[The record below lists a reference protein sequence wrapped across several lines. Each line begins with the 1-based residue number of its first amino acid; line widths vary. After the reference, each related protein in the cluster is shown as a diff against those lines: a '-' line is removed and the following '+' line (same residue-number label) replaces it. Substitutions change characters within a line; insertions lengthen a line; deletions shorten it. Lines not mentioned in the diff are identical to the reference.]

1 MSNLKF
7 YKNSECEEVTEERL
21 VYLRKQFKHLQNEPQ
36 PGQRTTP
43 WYEMRN
49 GMLTASDWGVMLGDN
64 PYSNPDDL
72 VLKKCGHEKPF
83 RVGPAILWGVKYE
96 EVAVQIYE
104 HRNKVKVIE
113 FGLIQ
118 HPTIKYLGASPDGIT
133 EDGVM
138 LEIKCPSS
146 RKITGVPPR
155 YYFDQV
161 QGQLEVCELDRC
173 DFLECKLKEYE
184 DPNEYFEDNYNGDYF
199 YNSLGHEKGILAE
212 FFHLKDKS
220 LKFEYGPLGGDK
232 EVVEKWENEIK
243 EKYKDF
249 EEFAYIGLSYWNLI
263 EVSCIPIYRDQ
274 VWFAEAQIK
283 LKAFWDKI
291 LHYRTN
297 GVDEILNKQ
306 LEKSNKNKKKRES
319 KKAKQIFIDTT
330 IDDFSG
336 DMNSDALFENINGK
350 GCLFS
355 DDEENDN
362 TCNVNDKVNDN
373 VKDKVNDNNVFTF
386 KKHED
391 IKKETKKEDVSD
403 RKDEKKSENKENFNE
418 CLFSDED

>member
-7 YKNSECEEVTEERL
+7 YKNSDCKVVSEERL
-21 VYLRKQFKHLQNEPQ
+21 EYLRKQFKYLQNEPQ
-36 PGQRTTP
+36 PEQRTTP

-72 VLKKCGHEKPF
+72 ILKKCGHEKPF
-83 RVGPAILWGVKYE
+83 KVGPAILWGVKYE

-104 HRNKVKVIE
+104 HRNNVKVIE

-118 HPTIKYLGASPDGIT
+118 HPKIKYLGASPDGIT
-133 EDGVM
+133 EDGIM
-138 LEIKCPSS
+138 LEIKCPKS

-173 DFLECKLKEYE
+173 DFLECKLEEYE
-184 DPNEYFEDNYNGDYF
+184 NSDDYYNDNNDGDYF
-199 YNSLGHEKGILAE
+199 YTSSGNEKGIVAE

-220 LKFEYGPLGGDK
+220 LKFEYGPLGGNK

-243 EKYKDF
+243 DKYKDL
-249 EEFAYIGLSYWNLI
+249 EEFAYIGLSYWYLI

-274 VWFAEAQIK
+274 EWFADAQIK

-291 LHYRTN
+291 LYYRKN
-297 GVDEILNKQ
+297 GLDEILNKP
-306 LEKSNKNKKKRES
+306 KKKRIS
-319 KKAKQIFIDTT
+319 KSKQIFVDTS
-330 IDDFSG
+330 IDDFTG
-336 DMNSDALFENINGK
+336 GMNSDGLFDNLDNK
-350 GCLFS
+350 NCLFS
-355 DDEENDN
+355 DDECDNDEKN
-362 TCNVNDKVNDN
+362 YKKNDEKNED
-373 VKDKVNDNNVFTF
+373 VFTF
-386 KKHED
+386 KNFKD
-391 IKKETKKEDVSD
+391 IQKSIKKINKNENEIENDIGKKE
-403 RKDEKKSENKENFNE
+403 EKKNNTENEFNE
-418 CLFSDED
+418 CLFSDDD